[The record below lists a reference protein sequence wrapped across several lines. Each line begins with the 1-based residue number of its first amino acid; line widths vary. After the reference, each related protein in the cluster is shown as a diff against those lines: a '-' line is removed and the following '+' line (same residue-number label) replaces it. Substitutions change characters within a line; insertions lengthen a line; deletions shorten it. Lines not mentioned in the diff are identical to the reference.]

1 MLGLNVAVIF
11 CVLSSWE
18 EKKKKKVTSQQMP
31 AHLVLSFKREPRG
44 NASPTCLEVTVLK

>member
-18 EKKKKKVTSQQMP
+18 EKKTQVTSQQMP
-31 AHLVLSFKREPRG
+31 AHLVLPFKREPRG
-44 NASPTCLEVTVLK
+44 NASPMCLEVTVLK